1 MTAHSDLSIVAII
14 PLYNGA
20 KWIEQAVTSVL
31 AQTRQPDEFIVVDD
45 GSTDNGAGAAIVERM
60 AQEHPIIRLL
70 CKPNGGQSSA
80 RNFGVAHSKSA
91 LIALLDQDDA
101 WYPHHLETLIK
112 PFLEPQAMQLGWV
125 YSNIDLVTENGEMF
139 CYDYLNDL
147 KVEHPKRHLARCF
160 KEDMHILP
168 SASLMLRQAF
178 ESIGG
183 FDERLS
189 GYEDDDLFLR
199 MYCAHW
205 RNAYLPDSLSFWRM
219 NNSSASYSPRM
230 PKSRMIYARKLLAQF
245 PDDRQRRM
253 YFSRDYIAPKFFR
266 LSAAD
271 FSHAVSDRNR
281 EVAMRALDDLSEIAP
296 HLHPRIRLLF
306 WLAMPLLRSLF
317 LARIL
322 IGAGN
327 LARGVLAPAH

>member
-1 MTAHSDLSIVAII
+1 MTANSDLSIVAII

-20 KWIEQAVTSVL
+20 KWIEQAITSVL
-31 AQTRQPDEFIVVDD
+31 SQTRRPDEFIVVDD
-45 GSTDNGAGAAIVERM
+45 GSTDDGAGAVIVEQM
-60 AQEHPIIRLL
+60 AQKHPIIRLL
-70 CKPNGGQSSA
+70 RKHNGGQSSA

-101 WYPHHLETLIK
+101 WYPHHLETLVK
-112 PFLEPQAMQLGWV
+112 PFLERRAMPLGWV

-139 CYDYLNDL
+139 CYDYLNDI
-147 KVEHPKRHLARCF
+147 KVEHPKRHLVRCF
-160 KEDMHILP
+160 NEDMHILP
-168 SASLMLRQAF
+168 SASLILRQAF
-178 ESIGG
+178 ESVGG

-199 MYCAHW
+199 MFCAHW
-205 RNAYLPDSLSFWRM
+205 RNVYLPESLSFWRM

-245 PDDRQRRM
+245 PDDRLRQM

-266 LSAAD
+266 ILVAD
-271 FSHAVSDRNR
+271 FTHAIIDRNR
-281 EVAMRALDDLSEIAP
+281 EVAMRALDDLAEIVP
-296 HLHPRIRLLF
+296 YLHPKIRLLF
-306 WLAMPLLRSLF
+306 RLAMPLLRSLF

-322 IGAGN
+322 VGAGR
-327 LARGVLAPAH
+327 LARRVLASAH